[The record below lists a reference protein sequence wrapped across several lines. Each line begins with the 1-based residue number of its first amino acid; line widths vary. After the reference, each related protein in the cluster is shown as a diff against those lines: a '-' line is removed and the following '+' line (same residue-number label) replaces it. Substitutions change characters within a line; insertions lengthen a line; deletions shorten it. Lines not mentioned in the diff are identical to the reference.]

1 MMGKPQ
7 NTEPKL
13 FYHSIRLE
21 SRIGQGHPLRKIK
34 QLINFGFIR
43 SRVEHLYGKNGNIS
57 VDPAVILKL
66 MFLLFYENVKS
77 ERTLMEQLPL
87 RLDWLWFC
95 GYDLDD
101 DTPDHSIISKA
112 RRRWGQNGFAEFF
125 AGILQQCIDAG
136 LVDGQTVHIDSS
148 IIKANASKDSLKPQL
163 QMVGQKLY
171 TQLDEQAQSEETAID
186 QSNSDDNDDQSSPLE
201 RRVSD
206 TDPDARMI
214 TKHGQST
221 LGYKDHRVVDDRC
234 GIITASITTAANV
247 NDEKLLKEAVET
259 HQANTAIEL
268 QTVVTDKAYGVIE
281 NYTWLHGHDITPC
294 IPHKQY
300 SNANE
305 ELFGRER
312 FGYDRQQDCYICPA
326 GNTIHRM
333 RSNDSVQT
341 ILYCIDRSIC
351 QQCQYLRQCVK
362 SETCGRTISR
372 KSGTEYIEW
381 ADECLSKT
389 QRRRLM
395 TRRRIKAEGSFA
407 DAANNHGFKQARWR
421 GIGKMRVQ
429 NLMIA
434 AIQNLRKL
442 LRYMG
447 NSGLPAAK
455 EAQNIAIADAITIIM
470 RFTQRLR
477 QDFRRY
483 ANKYSHFKELNQI
496 LRNQYPICLIPR

>member
-1 MMGKPQ
+1 
-7 NTEPKL
+7 
-13 FYHSIRLE
+13 
-21 SRIGQGHPLRKIK
+21 
-34 QLINFGFIR
+34 
-43 SRVEHLYGKNGNIS
+43 
-57 VDPAVILKL
+57 
-66 MFLLFYENVKS
+66 
-77 ERTLMEQLPL
+77 
-87 RLDWLWFC
+87 
-95 GYDLDD
+95 
-101 DTPDHSIISKA
+101 
-112 RRRWGQNGFAEFF
+112 
-125 AGILQQCIDAG
+125 
-136 LVDGQTVHIDSS
+136 
-148 IIKANASKDSLKPQL
+148 
-163 QMVGQKLY
+163 
-171 TQLDEQAQSEETAID
+171 
-186 QSNSDDNDDQSSPLE
+186 
-201 RRVSD
+201 
-206 TDPDARMI
+206 MI

-247 NDEKLLKEAVET
+247 HDEKLLKEAVKA
-259 HQANTAIEL
+259 HQANTTIEL

-281 NYTWLHGHDITPC
+281 NYIWLHEHDVTPC

-333 RSNDSVQT
+333 RSNDAVQT